1 MEQSYPLH
9 LAYNVIYLIIAQDI
23 RKHTLRSPP
32 LCHIKHLNLHCL
44 LFFSLGVEQN
54 YLKTALLLII
64 EVIMPVV
71 QRKSG
76 DLIIKLIIIWA
87 LIDSLISWQLMSLCV
102 QEK

>member
-9 LAYNVIYLIIAQDI
+9 YCIQCHLPHNSTGYEKAHVAQ
-23 RKHTLRSPP
+23 SP
-32 LCHIKHLNLHCL
+32 LCHTKHLNLHCL

-64 EVIMPVV
+64 EVIMSVL

-76 DLIIKLIIIWA
+76 DLIIKLIII
-87 LIDSLISWQLMSLCV
+87 
-102 QEK
+102 